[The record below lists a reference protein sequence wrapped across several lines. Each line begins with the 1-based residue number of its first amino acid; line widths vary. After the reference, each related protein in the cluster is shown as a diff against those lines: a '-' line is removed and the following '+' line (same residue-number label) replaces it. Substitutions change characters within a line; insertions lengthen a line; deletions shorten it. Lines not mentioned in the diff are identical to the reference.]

1 MYVQFLWETY
11 VKYKYS
17 SSWNNKCQKTRKKV
31 LQAIMR
37 KKGEIIINCLLNKC
51 PLAKFSTNMILKM
64 WQLFYC
70 VKKIRMQV
78 HFKSLYIRIIFKREI
93 FRHYSCIKGF
103 KMFGN
108 ILYIEILHHWNTGF
122 LSIGDILQTW
132 AKAPY

>member
-78 HFKSLYIRIIFKREI
+78 HFTLYSYNF
-93 FRHYSCIKGF
+93 
-103 KMFGN
+103 
-108 ILYIEILHHWNTGF
+108 
-122 LSIGDILQTW
+122 
-132 AKAPY
+132 